1 MSQYIDPVHLRQVL
15 TQYYNDSELH
25 TMCFDL
31 GIDYEDIGG
40 RGKTEK
46 VVELLGF
53 AQRNNRLD
61 DIAAYVRRTRPFVQ
75 LQMTDTLP
83 PLPAV
88 GIGSGTSITVHVAG
102 DFVGGDKV
110 EGDKVTGDKITVGN
124 ISGSSG
130 VAIGRGAAATV
141 TTITQAAPQS
151 QDDFRQQLQALQ
163 AMLAKAIADGDF
175 ADADDAQDAAD
186 DLDKALDEA
195 KKDTPRADRLANKL
209 EAVTKTIETGAK
221 TGAAI
226 LKATPIIAALI
237 KAASAIF

>member
-1 MSQYIDPVHLRQVL
+1 MSQYVDPIYLRQVL
-15 TQYYNDSELH
+15 TERYNLSELH
-25 TMCFDL
+25 TLCFDL
-31 GIDYEDIGG
+31 GIDYEEIGG
-40 RGKTEK
+40 SGKTEK
-46 VVELLGF
+46 VVELVAF
-53 AQRNNRLD
+53 AQRHNRLD
-61 DIAAYVRRTRPFVQ
+61 DIAAYVRHTRPFVQ

-83 PLPAV
+83 PLPAA
-88 GIGSGTSITVHVAG
+88 GIGSGTSITIHVAG
-102 DFVGGDKV
+102 DYVGGDKVAGDKV
-110 EGDKVTGDKITVGN
+110 EGDKITVGD

-130 VAIGRGAAATV
+130 IAIGRGASATV

-151 QDDFRQQLQALQ
+151 QDDFRQQLQELQ

-209 EAVTKTIETGAK
+209 EAVTKAIEAGAK

-226 LKATPIIAALI
+226 LKTTPIIAGLI
-237 KAASAIF
+237 KAASVIF